1 MIDKRFGE
9 TRLIVVRHGAPDEGN
24 CLDPGD
30 PPLSS
35 EGRLQAQRLAQLLAA
50 EGIDRIVSS
59 PQRRARQT
67 AEPLASLVGLSINIL
82 HGIAEVD
89 LHTHRYRSPETIKR
103 ECPERW
109 SEFLASP
116 AAFFGKDED
125 QYNVSVLGA
134 FESLM
139 TSDACTIA
147 VFSHGTPIKVLV
159 QRALG
164 LESRSKLRIGHCSV
178 TRISGT
184 SLGNMAVECV
194 NNELRLDQAD

>member
-67 AEPLASLVGLSINIL
+67 AEPLTSLVGLSIYSTGSRRLTCIPIDTA
-82 HGIAEVD
+82 H
-89 LHTHRYRSPETIKR
+89 PKR
-103 ECPERW
+103 
-109 SEFLASP
+109 
-116 AAFFGKDED
+116 
-125 QYNVSVLGA
+125 
-134 FESLM
+134 
-139 TSDACTIA
+139 
-147 VFSHGTPIKVLV
+147 
-159 QRALG
+159 
-164 LESRSKLRIGHCSV
+164 
-178 TRISGT
+178 
-184 SLGNMAVECV
+184 
-194 NNELRLDQAD
+194 